1 METQKAVVGSI
12 IKIGKHK
19 YQVTDAPIS
28 DGCRIWNE
36 PTKEL
41 DYCVAV
47 FGDGTMCV
55 QFGEQAGSSRG
66 MRAVLR
72 QAHYSKVIQLKNTH
86 KI

>member
-1 METQKAVVGSI
+1 MVGSI

-19 YQVTDAPIS
+19 FQIS
-28 DGCRIWNE
+28 DLPIADGDRIYNE

-41 DYCVAV
+41 DYCVVA
-47 FGDGTMCV
+47 FDDGTMCV

-72 QAHYSKVIQLKNTH
+72 QEHYLKAIKLKNTH